1 MSSINVRFHPTA
13 EGLIKVLGPLET
25 EIMQNLWENSKGTVR
40 SVHRVLSEQRSLAYT
55 TVLTCMQR
63 LTKKGLLIQTP
74 SETGPAYIY
83 TPAIS
88 KQDFHQLIVQ
98 QVLDSLLEDY
108 GDLVVTYIVEY
119 LGRNDPNGLS
129 RLHELLHQRDEPKYA
144 ATED

>member
-1 MSSINVRFHPTA
+1 MSSINVRFHPNA

-40 SVHRVLSEQRSLAYT
+40 SVHRVLSERRSLAYT

-88 KQDFHQLIVQ
+88 MPDFHKLVVQ
-98 QVLDSLLEDY
+98 QVLTSLLEDY
-108 GDLVVTYIVEY
+108 GELVITYIVEY
-119 LGRNDPNGLS
+119 LGRHDPSGLS
-129 RLHELLHQRDEPKYA
+129 RLHELLHQQEEPKYA
-144 ATED
+144 TTQD